1 MIILIGGI
9 MYFAVP
15 LFKSMQKKT
24 DRLNLVFR
32 EGLTGVRVIRAFDKT
47 RFEENRFD
55 LVNKDYI
62 NTAIKVNTH
71 RRIDDADDDIGIMSG
86 TNVAITWFG
95 GHYIADMTLEV
106 GNLIAFMTY
115 AMQILISFMML
126 SAIFIMVPRAQAS
139 ADRINEVLDEK
150 IGIHDPE
157 NPKTV
162 SFAGKEA
169 TLAFNHVTLS
179 ISWSRKPCIGR
190 Y

>member
-1 MIILIGGI
+1 M
-9 MYFAVP
+9 
-15 LFKSMQKKT
+15 
-24 DRLNLVFR
+24 
-32 EGLTGVRVIRAFDKT
+32 IRAFDKT

-55 LVNKDYI
+55 LANKDYT
-62 NTAIKVNTH
+62 NTAIKVNT
-71 RRIDDADDDIGIMSG
+71 IVALMMPMMTLIMSG

-150 IGIHDPE
+150 SVSMTLKILKQFLLLEKRNIGLQ
-157 NPKTV
+157 
-162 SFAGKEA
+162 SCQ
-169 TLAFNHVTLS
+169 LS
-179 ISWSRKPCIGR
+179 ISWSRKTCIGR